1 MAVEVP
7 TQQINQ
13 TDQEPPFGALLGQA
27 INRLEAAGID
37 YRIVG
42 SLGIYAQIPSLEFNP
57 LSRHPQSASLYRDID
72 FIFANN
78 QDPAQEAH
86 VKRVC
91 TEFNNNHSQTTLEAN
106 LSYNKWIMLTDD
118 EAYLAHRGLK
128 VRVPLGVFRPVEG
141 ELSGVTLK
149 TLPLST
155 LFNMMAMYSGGVTRS
170 RDRQIEV
177 AIGRVLEKDDL
188 NKDFYEGFG
197 DFYSQC
203 WRRFPIE
210 MWKAVQYGLS
220 PEDRNPF
227 YKAISQIP
235 EPARLLLSRLF
246 T

>member
-1 MAVEVP
+1 MVVEAP
-7 TQQINQ
+7 TQKIHQ
-13 TDQEPPFGALLGQA
+13 TDQEPPFGVLLGQA
-27 INRLEAAGID
+27 IGRLEAAGID
-37 YRIVG
+37 YRLVG

-57 LSRHPQSASLYRDID
+57 LSRHPQPASLYRDID

-78 QDPAQEAH
+78 QDSAQEAW
-86 VKRVC
+86 VKKVC
-91 TEFNNNHSQTTLEAN
+91 TAFNNGHPQTTLEAN
-106 LSYNKWIMLTDD
+106 LSYHKWIMLTDH
-118 EAYLAHRGLK
+118 EAHLAHRGLK

-149 TLPLST
+149 TLPLPT
-155 LFNMMAMYSGGVTRS
+155 LFNMMAVYSGGVTRS
-170 RDRQIEV
+170 RDRQTEV
-177 AIGRVLEKDDL
+177 EIKRVLEKDDF

-197 DFYSQC
+197 EFYSQC
-203 WRRFPIE
+203 WSRFPIE

-220 PEDRNPF
+220 PEERNPF